1 VIEKARVKMY
11 KEEEAERTK
20 IIADLIKIYEKTK
33 DQDLKAQEQ
42 DRKIS
47 NLYEKV
53 AKIRGR

>member
-1 VIEKARVKMY
+1 MY